1 MSRPDLIGYTA
12 LLGESV
18 SSKVDLL
25 DRLIGGAHYLSSGR
39 YKERLLADV
48 IREFLPRTVE
58 VGTGFVLFPHADVNP
73 PGGFEFHDP
82 LNQSAYSV
90 SRECDILVYDVMRYP
105 VVFRDG
111 DFVIIRPEA
120 VRAVIEVKGS
130 LSLQETRKAL
140 SSFHDFA
147 VKWRET
153 QIFYRKLYG
162 PTTTPK
168 PSLFIMAWRIYTD
181 KAGRR
186 RITPSSACK
195 AIAKFYAEN
204 VQLSEVDGY
213 PFLEKLL
220 IYNEAEIIGGPH
232 ARPKGEGIQYDF
244 GWFCVNGRFGRVEDG
259 RVVHRQ
265 DRTIAALLASL
276 YQAVDEE
283 GYNRFFDNPDEVR
296 DRRVSTSALAWSDL
310 SESDFE
316 RIRSKVPYLSKSDT

>member
-25 DRLIGGAHYLSSGR
+25 DRLIGGVHHLSSGR

-73 PGGFEFHDP
+73 PGGSQFHDP

-90 SRECDILVYDVMRYP
+90 SRECDILVYDVMRHP

-130 LSLQETRKAL
+130 LSLQETRDAL
-140 SSFHDFA
+140 ASFHHFA

-162 PTTTPK
+162 PITPK
-168 PSLFIMAWRIYTD
+168 PPLFIMAWRISAD
-181 KAGRR
+181 AAGRR
-186 RITPSSACK
+186 RTTPSSVCK

-220 IYNEAEIIGGPH
+220 IYNETEIIGGPH
-232 ARPKGEGIQYDF
+232 AKPKGEGVQYDF
-244 GWFCVNGRFGRVEDG
+244 GWFCVDGRFARFEDG
-259 RVVHRQ
+259 RVARRQ

-283 GYNRFFDNPDEVR
+283 GYNRFFDNLEEVR

-310 SESDFE
+310 SGSDFE